1 MRTGTPFN
9 AHESDGGARADL
21 TDKLLAEL
29 SGCVGP
35 EADRVIQR
43 IIEVNMELA
52 ETLARRY
59 RRRGVRPE
67 DLSQTAYLGLVKA
80 VRGFDPERGANF
92 LSFAVPTIL
101 GELRRHFRDDCWMVR
116 PPRRIQ
122 ELQSRIAPARE
133 EFAQANKRYP
143 TVAELADYL
152 GARMEDVIEAAAADG
167 CFHPSSLDRP
177 LEPTSKVKLADTVG
191 QDAPEYDHVDTHVA
205 LRPLLEQL
213 PARERRVIELR
224 YFWDWTQ
231 KQIAD
236 DIGVTQMQV
245 SRILS
250 RITRELRQHLTGPPS
265 PQPATR

>member
-1 MRTGTPFN
+1 MRTGTPFD
-9 AHESDGGARADL
+9 ARDAGGASRADL
-21 TDKLLAEL
+21 TDELTAEL
-29 SGCVGP
+29 SGCVGE

-59 RRRGVRPE
+59 RCRGVRPE

-80 VRGFDPERGANF
+80 VRGFDPDRGTNF

-122 ELQSRIAPARE
+122 ELQGRIAPARD

-143 TVAELADYL
+143 SVAELAGHL
-152 GARMEDVIEAAAADG
+152 GAPIEDVIEAVAADG
-167 CFHPSSLDRP
+167 CFRPSSLDRP
-177 LEPTSKVKLADTVG
+177 LEPTSRVKLADTVG
-191 QDAPEYDHVDTHVA
+191 QDAPEYDHVDTHLA
-205 LRPLLEQL
+205 LRPLLERL
-213 PARERRVIELR
+213 PSRERRVIELR

-250 RITRELRQHLTGPPS
+250 RITRELHQHLTEPPA
-265 PQPATR
+265 PQPAAR